1 MNSPKVAVV
10 SDYDRTLACESD
22 GFRIREDVS
31 EAVNEFS
38 RKHVFIVASGREEK
52 IIRELAPNLRPTVW
66 VLENGA
72 KLVFQGRTVLLS
84 TDEWMADRDKIL
96 SKLSQLGIEY
106 SVGEVIIYV
115 NGGSRRIKEVLEAV
129 KGLGHAER
137 NRSDVMILPKGVNK
151 ANGVL
156 RALKE
161 LNFEGKI
168 YAVGDSENDLS
179 LFEIADVKVAVANAL
194 DEVKRAADI
203 VLDKPNG
210 LGVKE
215 LLEIIYRNEETL

>member
-1 MNSPKVAVV
+1 
-10 SDYDRTLACESD
+10 
-22 GFRIREDVS
+22 
-31 EAVNEFS
+31 
-38 RKHVFIVASGREEK
+38 
-52 IIRELAPNLRPTVW
+52 
-66 VLENGA
+66 
-72 KLVFQGRTVLLS
+72 
-84 TDEWMADRDKIL
+84 MADRDKIL

-115 NGGSRRIKEVLEAV
+115 NGGSQKIKEVLEAV
-129 KGLGHAER
+129 KGLGNAER

-156 RALKE
+156 RALNE
-161 LNFEGKI
+161 LNFKGKI

-179 LFEIADVKVAVANAL
+179 LFEIANVKVAVTNAL
-194 DEVKRAADI
+194 DEVKRVADI

-215 LLEIIYRNEETL
+215 LLERIYRNQGTL

>member
-115 NGGSRRIKEVLEAV
+115 NGGSQKIKEVLEAV

-137 NRSDVMILPKGVNK
+137 NRSDVMILPKG
-151 ANGVL
+151 
-156 RALKE
+156 
-161 LNFEGKI
+161 
-168 YAVGDSENDLS
+168 
-179 LFEIADVKVAVANAL
+179 
-194 DEVKRAADI
+194 
-203 VLDKPNG
+203 
-210 LGVKE
+210 
-215 LLEIIYRNEETL
+215 

>member
-10 SDYDRTLACESD
+10 SDYDRTLACEND

-115 NGGSRRIKEVLEAV
+115 NGGSQKIKEVLEAV

-156 RALKE
+156 RALEE

-194 DEVKRAADI
+194 DEVKRVADI

-215 LLEIIYRNEETL
+215 LLERIYRNEETL